1 MFKSN
6 QCAGIVGRKC
16 ATGREVMARQAAL
29 ANEVRVVIID
39 AERAGIIGG
48 PFVVWVI
55 KGGKEVAR
63 YSGIATRERAEQRK
77 AELEAAYAPKEAA

>member
-1 MFKSN
+1 MFRSN
-6 QCAGIVGRKC
+6 QCAGIVGRKS

-55 KGGKEVAR
+55 KGGKEAAR
-63 YSGIATRERAEQRK
+63 HSFIATRELAEQRK
-77 AELEAAYAPKEAA
+77 AELEAIYVPRAA